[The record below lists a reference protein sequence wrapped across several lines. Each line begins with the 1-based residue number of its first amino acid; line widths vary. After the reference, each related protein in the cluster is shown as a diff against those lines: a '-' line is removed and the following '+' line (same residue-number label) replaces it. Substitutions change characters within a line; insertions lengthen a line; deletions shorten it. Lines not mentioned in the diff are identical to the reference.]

1 MSFRRTAPDHGPP
14 GHGDRQPS
22 GQENSETQP
31 MADTKIPVFMSFD
44 YDHDATLKEFLV
56 GADSDGFRTPVPIDS
71 VQRFR
76 SFRTP

>member
-1 MSFRRTAPDHGPP
+1 
-14 GHGDRQPS
+14 
-22 GQENSETQP
+22 